1 MFCYYVY
8 LQQACKDKKYVHL
21 LTFFVKSKLL
31 SLLYIT
37 LLIYNAIHIHIT
49 SMKKC
54 FWLFLPFLAF
64 SCTTKNNDL
73 KNQHLASDWS
83 SYNWISEASSYC
95 VENIITDTNLTTVQD
110 VEDSI
115 KAYLSAVFDTH
126 CFEYPIP
133 EVMSDLEISFYKEVG
148 HLLSLYSI
156 SSDTLREKLYELKE
170 HDNFDELSFDEQ
182 ERAVV
187 FLQTIIGI
195 SQAYEIMGNFS
206 ICKQP
211 DRINYHSMEGD
222 SRYERQL
229 NNCMRYQMDGH
240 LETTIGTL
248 IFVQGLPFTALSDV
262 VICNEEIICGYW
274 SHVK

>member
-1 MFCYYVY
+1 
-8 LQQACKDKKYVHL
+8 
-21 LTFFVKSKLL
+21 
-31 SLLYIT
+31 
-37 LLIYNAIHIHIT
+37 
-49 SMKKC
+49 MKKC
-54 FWLFLPFLAF
+54 FWLFFLAFLAF

-95 VENIITDTNLTTVQD
+95 VENIITDTSLTTVQD

-133 EVMSDLEISFYKEVG
+133 DELTELEISFYKEAG

-156 SSDTLREKLYELKE
+156 HSDTLREKLYELKE
-170 HDNFDELSFDEQ
+170 DDIFDELSFDEQ

-187 FLQTIIGI
+187 FLQTVSGI
-195 SQAYEIMGNFS
+195 SKAFETMCNIS

-211 DRINYHSMEGD
+211 DRTYYHSMEGD

-240 LETTIGTL
+240 LETVAGTL
-248 IFVQGLPFTALSDV
+248 FFIGGLPFSALSDV
-262 VICNEEIICGYW
+262 VICNEEIIGGYW